1 MQEIGEKIKKLRLA
15 AGLSQW
21 EVEKRTGVDRST
33 LSTIESGYVAPS
45 EKQVRQ
51 LIRVLSAAVKDRI
64 KAVSRV
70 ADETKNLETFA

>member
-51 LIRVLSAAVKDRI
+51 LIRVLSAAVKDRV
-64 KAVSRV
+64 KVVSKV
-70 ADETKNLETFA
+70 AAEAERLEVSA

>member
-1 MQEIGEKIKKLRLA
+1 MREIGEKIKKLRLA

-51 LIRVLSAAVKDRI
+51 LIRILSAAVKDRV
-64 KAVSRV
+64 KVVSKV
-70 ADETKNLETFA
+70 AAEVERMKVPV